1 MSVDLPLW
9 RCHLNMAGM
18 RVFTMASLLL
28 QSCNLSLI
36 TSVACVSGFFFVCQI
51 IFHLIEMPRII
62 SLICELIDIGAFMTD
77 VFRKL

>member
-1 MSVDLPLW
+1 
-9 RCHLNMAGM
+9 MAGM

-36 TSVACVSGFFFVCQI
+36 TSVACVSVFFFFVCQI

-62 SLICELIDIGAFMTD
+62 SLICELIDIGAFMID